1 MENIE
6 KELRALVSAA
16 GRIMVAAEEDRETAA
31 QAMKELGKLEV
42 RLQQGLAAIPAVVA
56 GSVDQL
62 ATSTAD
68 KAARLLTEKF
78 REANEAAADVTQSYQ
93 QASAELKRGGLS
105 WVMAF
110 QAAVLILQ
118 LGLLVMFILVWK

>member
-1 MENIE
+1 
-6 KELRALVSAA
+6 
-16 GRIMVAAEEDRETAA
+16 MVAAEEDRETAA